1 MDVERTSILSG
12 VSYRGGSMLDE
23 TPRRHPGRKIPTGTK
38 RFGPRLMATPDPR
51 VTPGESVQKLLL
63 PADTNITCPKCKHTF
78 GLEQG
83 FARAA
88 LEQFEHSTEGALEA
102 VRRAERAEADRRAQQ
117 LASQRANAL
126 RDENAEL
133 KRILK
138 EQGEKHAQALKEVA
152 RLAQQSAAPQLEAM
166 RAELAGRQAKIDDF
180 TRRESD
186 LFERERGLEARV
198 AEAAQKRAE
207 SLVADERLRFDSRL
221 AEKDRQLAD
230 VRSRELQLLND
241 KQALQ
246 DRASELDIEVA
257 RKLDSGRA
265 ELELR
270 IRGQERERGELENA
284 ELRKRLTDMQAQ
296 LAEAQRKGAQGSQQL
311 QGEVLELTLQEDLE
325 RAFALDSIEEVRKG
339 ARGGDVIQRVMTRS
353 GQLAGVLLWEAKRAK
368 DWSPQWVTKLKED
381 MRAAGADVGILVSV
395 GACYP
400 KEWEAGTLFD
410 LHDDVWVTSW
420 STAVQLATVLR
431 SGLLQVHKQRLAS
444 AGKGEKME
452 AVYDYLTSSQFSNKL
467 KAIYGAFHRM
477 RQELEAEKSQTLQ
490 RWARRE
496 KQLQSGVAELVGVAG
511 DIQGLAQQDLP
522 LLEMEDPESPDEK
535 PGADTR
541 QIGLRIDS

>member
-1 MDVERTSILSG
+1 MAAPDSRV
-12 VSYRGGSMLDE
+12 
-23 TPRRHPGRKIPTGTK
+23 HPT
-38 RFGPRLMATPDPR
+38 
-51 VTPGESVQKLLL
+51 ESAQKLLL
-63 PADTNITCPKCKHTF
+63 PADTNITCPKCKNTF

-88 LEQFEHSTEGALEA
+88 LERFEHSTEGALEA
-102 VRRAERAEADRRAQQ
+102 VRRAERVEADKRAQQ
-117 LASQRANAL
+117 IASQQANAL

-133 KRILK
+133 KRLLK
-138 EQGEKHAQALKEVA
+138 EQGEKHAQALTEVTK
-152 RLAQQSAAPQLEAM
+152 LAQQSAAPQLEAM
-166 RAELAGRQAKIDDF
+166 RVELAARQVKIDEF

-186 LFERERGLEARV
+186 LSERERGLEARV
-198 AEAAQKRAE
+198 AEAAHKRAE
-207 SLVADERLRFDSRL
+207 SLVANERVLFESRL
-221 AEKDRQLAD
+221 AEKERQLGD
-230 VRSRELQLLND
+230 VRSRELQLLKD
-241 KQALQ
+241 KHALQ

-257 RKLDSGRA
+257 RKLDASRA
-265 ELELR
+265 ELESR
-270 IRGQERERGELENA
+270 IRAQERERSELESA
-284 ELRKRLTDMQAQ
+284 ELKKRLTDMQEQ

-311 QGEVLELTLQEDLE
+311 QGEVLELTLQKDLE
-325 RAFALDSIEEVRKG
+325 AAFALDSVEEVRKG

-353 GQLAGVLLWEAKRAK
+353 GQSAGVLLWEAKRAK

-381 MRAAGADVGILVSV
+381 MRAAAADVGILVSV
-395 GACYP
+395 GPCYP
-400 KEWEAGTLFD
+400 KDWEQGTLFD
-410 LHDDVWVTSW
+410 LHEDIWVTSW

-431 SGLLQVHKQRLAS
+431 SGLLEVHKQRVAS

-467 KAIYGAFHRM
+467 KAVYGAFHRM

-522 LLEMEDPESPDEK
+522 LLEMADTVPADEK
-535 PGADTR
+535 HDADTR
-541 QIGLRIDS
+541 QIGLSIDG

>member
-1 MDVERTSILSG
+1 MAIRDPLV
-12 VSYRGGSMLDE
+12 
-23 TPRRHPGRKIPTGTK
+23 
-38 RFGPRLMATPDPR
+38 GPI
-51 VTPGESVQKLLL
+51 ESAQKLLL
-63 PADTNITCPKCKHTF
+63 PADTNITCPKCKNTF

-102 VRRAERAEADRRAQQ
+102 VRRVERAEADKRAQQ
-117 LASQRANAL
+117 LARQQANTL

-133 KRILK
+133 KRLLK
-138 EQGEKHAQALKEVA
+138 EQGEKHAQALKEVTK
-152 RLAQQSAAPQLEAM
+152 LAQQSAAPQLEAM
-166 RAELAGRQAKIDDF
+166 RAELAARQAKIDEF

-186 LFERERGLEARV
+186 LSERERGLEARV

-207 SLVADERLRFDSRL
+207 NLVANERVLFESRL
-221 AEKDRQLAD
+221 AEKERQLAD
-230 VRSRELQLLND
+230 VRSRELQLLKD

-257 RKLDSGRA
+257 RKLDTSRA
-265 ELELR
+265 ELQSR
-270 IRGQERERGELENA
+270 IRAQERERSELESA
-284 ELRKRLTDMQAQ
+284 ELRKRLTDMQQQ

-325 RAFALDSIEEVRKG
+325 AAFALDSIEEVRKG
-339 ARGGDVIQRVMTRS
+339 ARGGDVIHRVMTRS

-395 GACYP
+395 GPCYP

-410 LHDDVWVTSW
+410 LHEDIWVTSW

-431 SGLLQVHKQRLAS
+431 SGLLDVHKQRVAS

-467 KAIYGAFHRM
+467 KAVYGAFHRM

-522 LLEMEDPESPDEK
+522 LLEMEDSQSSDEK
-535 PGADTR
+535 HGLDTR
-541 QIGLRIDS
+541 QIGLSIDG

>member
-1 MDVERTSILSG
+1 MANPDLRVR
-12 VSYRGGSMLDE
+12 
-23 TPRRHPGRKIPTGTK
+23 PT
-38 RFGPRLMATPDPR
+38 
-51 VTPGESVQKLLL
+51 ESAQKLLL
-63 PADTNITCPKCKHTF
+63 PADTDITCPKCKSRF

-102 VRRAERAEADRRAQQ
+102 LRRAERVEADKRAQQ
-117 LASQRANAL
+117 IATQQANAL

-133 KRILK
+133 KGLLK
-138 EQGEKHAQALKEVA
+138 EQGEKHAQALKEVTK
-152 RLAQQSAAPQLEAM
+152 LAQQSAAPQIEAM
-166 RAELAGRQAKIDDF
+166 RTELAARQAKIDEF
-180 TRRESD
+180 THRESE
-186 LFERERGLEARV
+186 LSERERGLEARV
-198 AEAAQKRAE
+198 AEAARKRAE
-207 SLVADERLRFDSRL
+207 TLVANERVLLESRL
-221 AEKDRQLAD
+221 TEKERQLTE
-230 VRSRELQLLND
+230 VRSRELQLLKD
-241 KQALQ
+241 KHALQ

-257 RKLDSGRA
+257 RKLDAGRA
-265 ELELR
+265 ELESR
-270 IRGQERERGELENA
+270 IRAQERERGELESA
-284 ELRKRLTDMQAQ
+284 ELRKRLTDMQGQ
-296 LAEAQRKGAQGSQQL
+296 LAEAQRKGSQGSQQL

-325 RAFALDSIEEVRKG
+325 TAFALDSIEEVRKG

-395 GACYP
+395 GSCYP
-400 KEWEAGTLFD
+400 RDWEAGTLFN
-410 LHDDVWVTSW
+410 LHEEIWVTSW
-420 STAVQLATVLR
+420 STAVQLATALR
-431 SGLLQVHKQRLAS
+431 SGLLEVHKQRVAS

-452 AVYDYLTSSQFSNKL
+452 AVYDYLTSSQFANKL
-467 KAIYGAFHRM
+467 KAVYGAFHRM

-522 LLEMEDPESPDEK
+522 LLEMEDSVCGDDKHES
-535 PGADTR
+535 DTR
-541 QIGLRIDS
+541 QIGLRIDG